1 MATKKTTGNTKARV
15 LVNSNYGLVDEV
27 VELTPEQLTEAVAT
41 GQVDP
46 HPDAVAYAESLKG

>member
-1 MATKKTTGNTKARV
+1 MATKKTTGNTKVRV
-15 LVNSNYGLVDEV
+15 LVNSNYGWVDDV
-27 VELTPEQLTEAVAT
+27 VELTPEQLAEAVST